1 MCEFSEALIEQGREE
16 GIEQGVTRVAQNML
30 RKNTPIDMVVEFTG
44 LPKNE
49 VEKLAKELASK
60 TE

>member
-44 LPKNE
+44 LSQAD
-49 VEKLAKELASK
+49 VEKIAKEIK
-60 TE
+60 